1 MTCCERFEID
11 TSALLDGEL
20 TPTATLATID
30 HLIECPSCAELY
42 RGGRRLDSAL
52 EEARDPARAREL
64 PAGLWE
70 RIESA
75 GTPVPNHASVTVM
88 RPRRRLPRWLLQAAA
103 VLVVVG
109 AGWWAGRSW
118 PEPRPADD
126 GVLQVV
132 VEGDRGSMDDQR
144 FIQLATE
151 LLRADRR
158 YHVKMEEI
166 MAAVNHRT
174 VVSEGGGEGPAPL
187 EDPALRRASVEPRD
201 GRSDPPQ
208 VWY

>member
-1 MTCCERFEID
+1 MTRCERFEID
-11 TSALLDGEL
+11 TSALIDGEL
-20 TPTATLATID
+20 TPSATLATVD
-30 HLIECPSCAELY
+30 HLLACPSCAELY
-42 RGGRRLDSAL
+42 RAGRRLDSAL
-52 EEARDPARAREL
+52 EAARDSGRAGEL

-75 GTPVPNHASVTVM
+75 GSPVSDDAPVTVM

-166 MAAVNHRT
+166 MAAVNHHT
-174 VVSEGGGEGPAPL
+174 VISEGGGEGPAPL
-187 EDPALRRASVEPRD
+187 EDPALRRASVGPRD
-201 GRSDPPQ
+201 GQSDAAQ